1 MQKTILIVDDEQD
14 LLVFFSTLLE
24 DNGYRAIT
32 ASDGVEAM
40 DRVRK
45 ENPDLV
51 TLDINMPNQ
60 TGVKVYRELKETEEL
75 KKIPV
80 VIVTGVDSEFK
91 RFISTRRQVP
101 PPEGYLEKPLKPEDL
116 LAMVKRLIG

>member
-1 MQKTILIVDDEQD
+1 MPKTILIVDDERD
-14 LLVFFSTLLE
+14 LLAFFSTLLE

-45 ENPDLV
+45 ESPDLV
-51 TLDINMPNQ
+51 TLDINMPNK

-80 VIVTGVDSEFK
+80 VIVTGVDSEFR